1 MSKRKICV
9 AALHLISIL
18 SKPIRFSEV
27 ILVIARLWL
36 AAGLALATISTSVL
50 EAEELQS
57 ERGMV
62 PGVNYVRT
70 TGERIWMNTSDQ
82 HL

>member
-1 MSKRKICV
+1 M
-9 AALHLISIL
+9 
-18 SKPIRFSEV
+18 
-27 ILVIARLWL
+27 IARLWL

-70 TGERIWMNTSDQ
+70 TGERIWMNTSAQ
-82 HL
+82 RL